1 MLRLKEQKQL
11 RQVSN
16 TMPMNAPLPARLQ
29 PVQRQHIEHIF
40 QLGDGLDKPHLP
52 AKQTI
57 RNSWLRCLNEY
68 QLDPTQP
75 RPARVVPQQ
84 TLIEHR
90 ESVDELLHVARAGV
104 DQLYSQ
110 IATLGYVLL
119 LTDHR
124 GITVEFR
131 GNTDQ
136 DQQLRKAG
144 LYLGADWDERFAGTC
159 AVGTCLHDRQAII
172 CHREEH
178 FDASHIALTCTAAPI
193 TDPQGNVMAVL
204 DISALH
210 SPTQHESQNFSLS
223 LVTLYARMIEDAYF
237 LQRYR
242 DCLMVRLDT
251 SREFVHVNGR
261 GLIAIE
267 ENGQIIAANAVGRG
281 LLANHH
287 QRWPPWSAISTT
299 HLSELFECD
308 IADVL
313 NINSAVDDQLRAF
326 RARADSVIYFIS
338 LLEPR
343 RPRTAER
350 LQAPTNS
357 LPEPL
362 AHLGGDDPAMRKVQ
376 KLAERLRNE
385 ISVNV
390 LISGE
395 TGTGKEIVA
404 RALHN
409 SGHRSEGP
417 FIAVNCAAI
426 PESLIESELFGYEP
440 GAFTGGRV
448 KGMRGLIPQDNGGT
462 LFLDEIGDMPLSL
475 QTRLLR
481 VLSEREVMPLGASTP
496 IHVDMRVITA
506 SHRNIEAL
514 IERGEFRE
522 DLYYRLNG
530 AQLSLPTLRERAD
543 KLYVIRRVFNDLV
556 CARAA
561 NETPRLRADAISAL
575 LAYAWPGNIRQLKNA
590 LAFALAT
597 AENNEITVEDL
608 PEQCLSQ
615 RITRQPIHP
624 AEAKSSEP
632 SQQLVSLLRDHH
644 WNVSAVARI
653 LGISRPTVYRQMQ
666 RQGIVPPNWR
676 T

>member
-1 MLRLKEQKQL
+1 
-11 RQVSN
+11 
-16 TMPMNAPLPARLQ
+16 MPTQSPLPARLQ
-29 PVQRQHIEHIF
+29 SVQRQHIEHIF
-40 QLGDGLDKPHLP
+40 QLGEGLEVPQLP
-52 AKQTI
+52 AQQTI
-57 RNSWLRCLNEY
+57 RRSWLRCLNEY

-84 TLIEHR
+84 ILIEHR

-104 DQLYSQ
+104 DQLYQQ
-110 IATLGYVLL
+110 IAQLGYVLL

-131 GNTDQ
+131 GDPNQ

-172 CHREEH
+172 CHRQEH
-178 FDASHIALTCTAAPI
+178 FDASHISLTCTAAPI
-193 TDPQGNVMAVL
+193 ADPQGNVMAVL
-204 DISALH
+204 DISALQ

-267 ENGQIIAANAVGRG
+267 ENGQVIAANAVGRD
-281 LLANHH
+281 LISEH
-287 QRWPPWSAISTT
+287 QRRWPPWSAHHTPM
-299 HLSELFECD
+299 LGELFECE

-313 NINSAVDDQLRAF
+313 SINSATDDQLRAF
-326 RARADSVIYFIS
+326 RARVDNTIYFIS

-343 RPRTAER
+343 RPRPAQ
-350 LQAPTNS
+350 QAQPLASS

-362 AHLGGDDPAMRKVQ
+362 VRLGADDPAMRKVQ

-385 ISVNV
+385 ASVNV

-395 TGTGKEIVA
+395 TGTGKEVVA
-404 RALHN
+404 RALHD
-409 SGHRSEGP
+409 SGNRSKGP

-426 PESLIESELFGYEP
+426 PEALIESELFGYEP
-440 GAFTGGRV
+440 GAFTGGRA
-448 KGMRGLIPQDNGGT
+448 KGMRGLIPQAHGGT
-462 LFLDEIGDMPLSL
+462 LFLDEIGDMPLAL

-481 VLSEREVMPLGASTP
+481 VLAEREVMPLGANKP
-496 IHVDMRVITA
+496 EKVDIRVITA
-506 SHRNIEAL
+506 THRNIDSM
-514 IERGEFRE
+514 IQQGEFRE

-530 AQLSLPTLRERAD
+530 AQLRLPALRDRAD
-543 KLYVIRRVFNDLV
+543 KLYVIRRVFDDIIQE
-556 CARAA
+556 RASSQS
-561 NETPRLRADAISAL
+561 PRLRADAISAL

-597 AENNEITVEDL
+597 SENEEITVHDL

-615 RITRQPIHP
+615 RITRQATPLP
-624 AEAKSSEP
+624 ADAGSDSDHT
-632 SQQLVSLLRDHH
+632 LLEMLKEQH
-644 WNVSAVARI
+644 WNISAVARA
-653 LGISRPTVYRQMQ
+653 LGVSRPTIYRQMQ
-666 RQGIVPPNWR
+666 RQGIVPPNWQG
-676 T
+676 

>member
-1 MLRLKEQKQL
+1 
-11 RQVSN
+11 
-16 TMPMNAPLPARLQ
+16 MPTQSPLPARLQ
-29 PVQRQHIEHIF
+29 SVQRQHIEHVF
-40 QLGDGLDKPHLP
+40 QLGEGLNVPQLP
-52 AKQTI
+52 AQATI
-57 RNSWLRCLNEY
+57 RRSWLRCLNEY
-68 QLDPTQP
+68 QLDPTRP

-104 DQLYSQ
+104 DQLYQQ
-110 IATLGYVLL
+110 IAQLGYVLL

-131 GNTDQ
+131 GDPNQ
-136 DQQLRKAG
+136 DQQLRRAG

-172 CHREEH
+172 CHRQEH
-178 FDASHIALTCTAAPI
+178 FDASHISLTCTAAPI
-193 TDPQGNVMAVL
+193 ADPQGNVIAVL
-204 DISALH
+204 DISALQ

-267 ENGQIIAANAVGRG
+267 ENGQVIAANAVGRE
-281 LLANHH
+281 LIAEH
-287 QRWPPWSAISTT
+287 QRRWPPWSLDPTPM
-299 HLSELFECD
+299 LGELFECD

-313 NINSAVDDQLRAF
+313 SINSATDDQLRAF
-326 RARADSVIYFIS
+326 RARVDNTIYFIS

-343 RPRTAER
+343 RPRPA
-350 LQAPTNS
+350 QAHPAPS
-357 LPEPL
+357 GLPEPL
-362 AHLGGDDPAMRKVQ
+362 VRLGADDPAMRKVQ
-376 KLAERLRNE
+376 KLAERLCNE
-385 ISVNV
+385 ASVNV

-395 TGTGKEIVA
+395 TGTGKEVVA
-404 RALHN
+404 RALHD
-409 SGHRSEGP
+409 SGQRAKGP

-426 PESLIESELFGYEP
+426 PEALIESELFGYEP
-440 GAFTGGRV
+440 GAFTGGRS
-448 KGMRGLIPQDNGGT
+448 KGMRGLIPQAHGGT

-481 VLSEREVMPLGASTP
+481 VLAEREVMPLGANTP
-496 IHVDMRVITA
+496 VKVDIRVITA
-506 SHRNIEAL
+506 THRNIDAM
-514 IERGEFRE
+514 IEQGEFRE

-530 AQLSLPTLRERAD
+530 AQLRLPALRERAD
-543 KLYVIRRVFNDLV
+543 KLYVIRQVFNDV
-556 CARAA
+556 V
-561 NETPRLRADAISAL
+561 NERGGHLSPRLRADAISAL

-590 LAFALAT
+590 LAFAMAT
-597 AENNEITVEDL
+597 SESDEITVHDL

-615 RITRQPIHP
+615 RITQQSPLNP
-624 AEAKSSEP
+624 ADAHGDTDHT
-632 SQQLVSLLRDHH
+632 LLEMLKAQH
-644 WNVSAVARI
+644 WNISAVART
-653 LGISRPTVYRQMQ
+653 LGVSRPTVYRQMQ
-666 RQGIVPPNWR
+666 RQGIVPPNWQG
-676 T
+676 

>member
-1 MLRLKEQKQL
+1 
-11 RQVSN
+11 
-16 TMPMNAPLPARLQ
+16 MPQLPAQ
-29 PVQRQHIEHIF
+29 
-40 QLGDGLDKPHLP
+40 
-52 AKQTI
+52 QTI
-57 RNSWLRCLNEY
+57 RRSWLRCLNEY

-84 TLIEHR
+84 ILIEHR

-104 DQLYSQ
+104 DQLYQQ
-110 IATLGYVLL
+110 IAQLGYVLL

-131 GNTDQ
+131 GDPNQ

-172 CHREEH
+172 CHRQEH
-178 FDASHIALTCTAAPI
+178 FDASHISLTCTAAPI
-193 TDPQGNVMAVL
+193 ADPQGNVMAVL
-204 DISALH
+204 DISALQ

-267 ENGQIIAANAVGRG
+267 ENGQVIAANAVGRD
-281 LLANHH
+281 LISEH
-287 QRWPPWSAISTT
+287 QRRWPPWSAHHTPM
-299 HLSELFECD
+299 LGELFECE

-313 NINSAVDDQLRAF
+313 SINSATDDQLRAF
-326 RARADSVIYFIS
+326 RARVDNTIYFIS

-343 RPRTAER
+343 RPRLAQ
-350 LQAPTNS
+350 QAQSLPSS
-357 LPEPL
+357 LPEAL
-362 AHLGGDDPAMRKVQ
+362 VRLGADDPAMRKVQ

-385 ISVNV
+385 ASVNV

-395 TGTGKEIVA
+395 TGTGKEVVA
-404 RALHN
+404 RALHD
-409 SGHRSEGP
+409 SGNRSKGP

-426 PESLIESELFGYEP
+426 PEALIESELFGYEP
-440 GAFTGGRV
+440 GAFTGGRA
-448 KGMRGLIPQDNGGT
+448 KGMRGLIPQAHGGT
-462 LFLDEIGDMPLSL
+462 LFLDEIGDMPLAL

-481 VLSEREVMPLGASTP
+481 VLAEREVMPLGANTP
-496 IHVDMRVITA
+496 EKVDIRVITA
-506 SHRNIEAL
+506 THRNIDAM
-514 IERGEFRE
+514 IQQGEFRE

-530 AQLSLPTLRERAD
+530 AQLRLPALRDRAD
-543 KLYVIRRVFNDLV
+543 KLYVIRRVFDNIIQE
-556 CARAA
+556 RAS
-561 NETPRLRADAISAL
+561 NQSPRLRADAISAL

-597 AENNEITVEDL
+597 SESDEITVHDL

-615 RITRQPIHP
+615 RITRLATPLP
-624 AEAKSSEP
+624 ADVGSDSDHT
-632 SQQLVSLLRDHH
+632 LLEMLKEQH
-644 WNVSAVARI
+644 WNISAVARA
-653 LGISRPTVYRQMQ
+653 LGVSRPTVYRQMQ
-666 RQGIVPPNWR
+666 RQGIAPPNWQG
-676 T
+676 

>member
-1 MLRLKEQKQL
+1 
-11 RQVSN
+11 
-16 TMPMNAPLPARLQ
+16 MPTQSPLPARLQ
-29 PVQRQHIEHIF
+29 SVQRQHIEHIF
-40 QLGDGLDKPHLP
+40 QLGEGLEVPQLP
-52 AKQTI
+52 AQPTI
-57 RNSWLRCLNEY
+57 RRSWLRCLNEY

-104 DQLYSQ
+104 DQLYQQ
-110 IATLGYVLL
+110 IAQLGYVLL

-131 GNTDQ
+131 GDPNQ

-172 CHREEH
+172 CHRQEH
-178 FDASHIALTCTAAPI
+178 FDASHISLTCTAAPI
-193 TDPQGNVMAVL
+193 ADPQGNVMAVL
-204 DISALH
+204 DISALQ

-267 ENGQIIAANAVGRG
+267 ENGQVIAANAVGRDLISG
-281 LLANHH
+281 H
-287 QRWPPWSAISTT
+287 QRRWPPWSAHHTPM
-299 HLSELFECD
+299 LGELFECE

-313 NINSAVDDQLRAF
+313 SINSATDDQLRAF
-326 RARADSVIYFIS
+326 RARVDNTIYFIS

-343 RPRTAER
+343 RPRPAK
-350 LQAPTNS
+350 QAQSLPSS

-362 AHLGGDDPAMRKVQ
+362 VRLGADDPAMRKVQ

-385 ISVNV
+385 ASVNV

-395 TGTGKEIVA
+395 TGTGKEVVA
-404 RALHN
+404 RALHD
-409 SGHRSEGP
+409 SGNRSKGP

-426 PESLIESELFGYEP
+426 PEALIESELFGYEP
-440 GAFTGGRV
+440 GAFTGGRA
-448 KGMRGLIPQDNGGT
+448 KGMRGLIPQAHGGT
-462 LFLDEIGDMPLSL
+462 LFLDEIGDMPLAL

-481 VLSEREVMPLGASTP
+481 VLAEREVMPLGANKP
-496 IHVDMRVITA
+496 ERVDIRVITA
-506 SHRNIEAL
+506 THRNIDAM
-514 IERGEFRE
+514 IQQGEFRE

-530 AQLSLPTLRERAD
+530 AQLRLPALRDRAD
-543 KLYVIRRVFNDLV
+543 KLYVIRRVFDDIIQE
-556 CARAA
+556 RASSQS
-561 NETPRLRADAISAL
+561 PRLRADAISAL

-597 AENNEITVEDL
+597 SESDEITVHDL

-615 RITRQPIHP
+615 RITRLATPLP
-624 AEAKSSEP
+624 ADVGSDSDHT
-632 SQQLVSLLRDHH
+632 LLEMLKEQH
-644 WNVSAVARI
+644 WNISAVARA
-653 LGISRPTVYRQMQ
+653 LGVSRPTVYRQMQ
-666 RQGIVPPNWR
+666 RQGIVPPNWQG
-676 T
+676 

>member
-1 MLRLKEQKQL
+1 
-11 RQVSN
+11 
-16 TMPMNAPLPARLQ
+16 MPQLPAQ
-29 PVQRQHIEHIF
+29 P
-40 QLGDGLDKPHLP
+40 
-52 AKQTI
+52 TI
-57 RNSWLRCLNEY
+57 RRSWLRCLNEY

-84 TLIEHR
+84 ILIEHR

-104 DQLYSQ
+104 DQLYQQ
-110 IATLGYVLL
+110 IAQLGYVLL

-131 GNTDQ
+131 GDSNQ

-144 LYLGADWDERFAGTC
+144 LYLGADWDERFTGTC

-172 CHREEH
+172 CHRQEH
-178 FDASHIALTCTAAPI
+178 FDASHISLTCTAAPI
-193 TDPQGNVMAVL
+193 ADPQGNVMAVL
-204 DISALH
+204 DISALQ

-261 GLIAIE
+261 GLIAME
-267 ENGQIIAANAVGRG
+267 ENGQVIAANAVGRD
-281 LLANHH
+281 LISEH
-287 QRWPPWSAISTT
+287 QRRWPPWSAHHTPM
-299 HLSELFECD
+299 LGELFECE

-313 NINSAVDDQLRAF
+313 SINSATDDQLRAF
-326 RARADSVIYFIS
+326 RARVDNTIYFIS

-343 RPRTAER
+343 RPRPAQ
-350 LQAPTNS
+350 QAQPLASS

-362 AHLGGDDPAMRKVQ
+362 VRLGADDPAMRKVQ

-385 ISVNV
+385 ASVNV

-395 TGTGKEIVA
+395 TGTGKEVVA
-404 RALHN
+404 RALHD
-409 SGHRSEGP
+409 SGNRSKGP

-426 PESLIESELFGYEP
+426 PEALIESELFGYEP
-440 GAFTGGRV
+440 GAFTGGRA
-448 KGMRGLIPQDNGGT
+448 KGMRGLIPQAHGGT
-462 LFLDEIGDMPLSL
+462 LFLDEIGDMPLAL

-481 VLSEREVMPLGASTP
+481 VLAEREVMPLGANKP
-496 IHVDMRVITA
+496 EKVDIRVITA
-506 SHRNIEAL
+506 THRNIDAM
-514 IERGEFRE
+514 IQQGEFRE

-530 AQLSLPTLRERAD
+530 AQLRLPALRDRAD
-543 KLYVIRRVFNDLV
+543 KLYVIRRVFDDIIHE
-556 CARAA
+556 RA
-561 NETPRLRADAISAL
+561 TRQSPRLRADAISAL

-597 AENNEITVEDL
+597 SESEEITVHDL

-615 RITRQPIHP
+615 RITRP
-624 AEAKSSEP
+624 AP
-632 SQQLVSLLRDHH
+632 SLTANAGSNSDHTLLEMLKEHH
-644 WNVSAVARI
+644 WNISAVARA
-653 LGISRPTVYRQMQ
+653 LGVSRPTVYRQMQ
-666 RQGIVPPNWR
+666 RQGIVPPNWQE
-676 T
+676 

>member
-1 MLRLKEQKQL
+1 
-11 RQVSN
+11 
-16 TMPMNAPLPARLQ
+16 MPQLPAQ
-29 PVQRQHIEHIF
+29 P
-40 QLGDGLDKPHLP
+40 
-52 AKQTI
+52 TI
-57 RNSWLRCLNEY
+57 RRSWLRCLNEY

-84 TLIEHR
+84 ILIEHR

-104 DQLYSQ
+104 DQLYQQ
-110 IATLGYVLL
+110 IAQLGYVLL

-131 GNTDQ
+131 GDPNQ

-172 CHREEH
+172 CHRQEH
-178 FDASHIALTCTAAPI
+178 FDASHISLTCTAAPI
-193 TDPQGNVMAVL
+193 ADPQGNVMAVL
-204 DISALH
+204 DISALQ

-267 ENGQIIAANAVGRG
+267 ENGQVIAANAVGRD
-281 LLANHH
+281 LISEH
-287 QRWPPWSAISTT
+287 QRRWPPWSAHHTPM
-299 HLSELFECD
+299 LGELFECE

-313 NINSAVDDQLRAF
+313 SINSATDDQLRAF
-326 RARADSVIYFIS
+326 RARVDNTIYFIS

-343 RPRTAER
+343 RPRPAQ
-350 LQAPTNS
+350 QAQPLASS

-362 AHLGGDDPAMRKVQ
+362 VRLGADDPAMRKVQ

-385 ISVNV
+385 ASVNV

-404 RALHN
+404 RALHD
-409 SGHRSEGP
+409 SGNRSKGP

-426 PESLIESELFGYEP
+426 PEALIESELFGYEP
-440 GAFTGGRV
+440 GAFTGGRA
-448 KGMRGLIPQDNGGT
+448 KGMRGLIPQAHGGT
-462 LFLDEIGDMPLSL
+462 LFLDEIGDMPLAL

-481 VLSEREVMPLGASTP
+481 VLAEREVMPLGANKP
-496 IHVDMRVITA
+496 EKVDIRVITA
-506 SHRNIEAL
+506 THRNIDAM
-514 IERGEFRE
+514 IQQGEFRE

-530 AQLSLPTLRERAD
+530 AQLRLPALRDRAD
-543 KLYVIRRVFNDLV
+543 KLYVIRRVFDDIIQE
-556 CARAA
+556 RASSQS
-561 NETPRLRADAISAL
+561 PRLRADAISAL

-597 AENNEITVEDL
+597 SENEEITVHDL

-615 RITRQPIHP
+615 RITRLATPLP
-624 AEAKSSEP
+624 ADAGSDSDHT
-632 SQQLVSLLRDHH
+632 LLDMLKEQH
-644 WNVSAVARI
+644 WNISAVARA
-653 LGISRPTVYRQMQ
+653 LGVSRPTVYRQMQ
-666 RQGIVPPNWR
+666 RQGIAPPNWQG
-676 T
+676 

>member
-1 MLRLKEQKQL
+1 
-11 RQVSN
+11 
-16 TMPMNAPLPARLQ
+16 MPTQSSLPARLQ
-29 PVQRQHIEHIF
+29 SVQRQHIEHIF
-40 QLGDGLDKPHLP
+40 QLGEGLEVPQLP
-52 AKQTI
+52 AQQTI
-57 RNSWLRCLNEY
+57 RRSWLRCLNEY

-84 TLIEHR
+84 ILIEHR

-104 DQLYSQ
+104 DQLYQQ
-110 IATLGYVLL
+110 IAQLGYVLL

-131 GNTDQ
+131 GDPNQ

-172 CHREEH
+172 CHRQEH
-178 FDASHIALTCTAAPI
+178 FDASHISLTCTAAPI
-193 TDPQGNVMAVL
+193 ADPQGNVMAVL
-204 DISALH
+204 DISALQ

-267 ENGQIIAANAVGRG
+267 ENGQVIAANAVGRD
-281 LLANHH
+281 LISEH
-287 QRWPPWSAISTT
+287 QRRWPPWSAHHTPM
-299 HLSELFECD
+299 LGELFECE

-313 NINSAVDDQLRAF
+313 SINSATDDQLRAF
-326 RARADSVIYFIS
+326 RARVDNTIYFIS

-343 RPRTAER
+343 RPRPAQ
-350 LQAPTNS
+350 QAQPLASS

-362 AHLGGDDPAMRKVQ
+362 VRLGADDPAMRKVQ

-385 ISVNV
+385 ASVNV

-404 RALHN
+404 RALHD
-409 SGHRSEGP
+409 SGNRSKGP

-426 PESLIESELFGYEP
+426 PEALIESELFGYEP
-440 GAFTGGRV
+440 GAFTGGRA
-448 KGMRGLIPQDNGGT
+448 KGMRGLIPQAHGGT
-462 LFLDEIGDMPLSL
+462 LFLDEIGDMPLAL

-481 VLSEREVMPLGASTP
+481 VLAEREVMPLGANTP
-496 IHVDMRVITA
+496 EKVDIRVITA
-506 SHRNIEAL
+506 THRNIDAM
-514 IERGEFRE
+514 IQQGEFRE

-530 AQLSLPTLRERAD
+530 AQLRLPALRDRAD
-543 KLYVIRRVFNDLV
+543 KLYVIRRVFDDIIQE
-556 CARAA
+556 RASSQS
-561 NETPRLRADAISAL
+561 PRLRADAISAL

-597 AENNEITVEDL
+597 SENEEITVHDL

-615 RITRQPIHP
+615 RITRLATPLP
-624 AEAKSSEP
+624 ADAGSDSDHT
-632 SQQLVSLLRDHH
+632 LLDMLKEQH
-644 WNVSAVARI
+644 WNISAVARA
-653 LGISRPTVYRQMQ
+653 LGVSRPTVYRQMQ
-666 RQGIVPPNWR
+666 RQGIAPPNWQG
-676 T
+676 

>member
-1 MLRLKEQKQL
+1 MLHHTHATKQFQATTQLQSEQ
-11 RQVSN
+11 R
-16 TMPMNAPLPARLQ
+16 R
-29 PVQRQHIEHIF
+29 HIEHIF
-40 QLGDGLDKPHLP
+40 QLGEGLDAPCLP
-52 AKQTI
+52 AQATI
-57 RNSWLRCLNEY
+57 RRSWLRCLNDY
-68 QLDPTQP
+68 QLDPTHP

-104 DQLYSQ
+104 DQLYGQ
-110 IATLGYVLL
+110 IAQLGYVLL
-119 LTDHR
+119 VTDHR

-131 GNTDQ
+131 GDPNQ

-172 CHREEH
+172 CHRQEH
-178 FDASHIALTCTAAPI
+178 FDASHISLTCTAAPI
-193 TDPQGNVMAVL
+193 ADPQGNVMAVL
-204 DISALH
+204 DISALQ

-267 ENGQIIAANAVGRG
+267 ENGQVIAANAVGRE
-281 LLANHH
+281 LIAEH
-287 QRWPPWSAISTT
+287 QHRWPPWSANHTPM
-299 HLSELFECD
+299 LGELFECE
-308 IADVL
+308 IADIL
-313 NINSAVDDQLRAF
+313 SINSGTDDQLRAF
-326 RARADSVIYFIS
+326 RARASNTIHFIS

-343 RPRTAER
+343 RPRMAQRTTPPASE
-350 LQAPTNS
+350 

-362 AHLGGDDPAMRKVQ
+362 ARLGADDPAMRKVQ

-385 ISVNV
+385 TNVNV

-395 TGTGKEIVA
+395 TGTGKEVVA
-404 RALHN
+404 RALHE
-409 SGHRSEGP
+409 SGNRAKQP

-440 GAFTGGRV
+440 GAFTGGRS
-448 KGMRGLIPQDNGGT
+448 KGMRGLIPQAHGGT
-462 LFLDEIGDMPLSL
+462 LFLDEIGDMPLAL

-481 VLSEREVMPLGASTP
+481 VLAEREVMPLGANTP
-496 IHVDMRVITA
+496 VKIDIRVITA
-506 SHRNIEAL
+506 THRHIEEM
-514 IERGEFRE
+514 IQQGEFRE

-530 AQLSLPTLRERAD
+530 AQLRLPALRERAD
-543 KLYVIRRVFNDLV
+543 KLYVIRRVFEDI
-556 CARAA
+556 ATERA
-561 NETPRLRADAISAL
+561 THVSPRLRADAISAL
-575 LAYAWPGNIRQLKNA
+575 LAYSWPGNIRQLKNA

-597 AENNEITVEDL
+597 SESDEITVHDL

-615 RITRQPIHP
+615 RITRH
-624 AEAKSSEP
+624 EAT
-632 SQQLVSLLRDHH
+632 QLVADASESQPGSLTHLLKQHH
-644 WNVSAVARI
+644 WNISAVARA
-653 LGISRPTVYRQMQ
+653 LGVSRPTVYRQMQ
-666 RQGIVPPNWR
+666 RQGIVPPNWQG
-676 T
+676 

>member
-1 MLRLKEQKQL
+1 
-11 RQVSN
+11 
-16 TMPMNAPLPARLQ
+16 MPTQSSLPARLQ
-29 PVQRQHIEHIF
+29 SVQRQHIEHIF
-40 QLGDGLDKPHLP
+40 QLGEGLEVPQLP
-52 AKQTI
+52 AQQTI
-57 RNSWLRCLNEY
+57 RRSWLRCLNEY

-84 TLIEHR
+84 ILIEHR

-104 DQLYSQ
+104 DQLYQQ
-110 IATLGYVLL
+110 IAQLGYVLL

-131 GNTDQ
+131 GDPNQ

-172 CHREEH
+172 CHRQEH
-178 FDASHIALTCTAAPI
+178 FDASHISLTCTAAPI
-193 TDPQGNVMAVL
+193 ADPQGNVMAVL
-204 DISALH
+204 DISALQ

-267 ENGQIIAANAVGRG
+267 ENGQVIAANAVGRD
-281 LLANHH
+281 LISEH
-287 QRWPPWSAISTT
+287 QRRWPPWSAHHTPM
-299 HLSELFECD
+299 LGELFECE

-313 NINSAVDDQLRAF
+313 SINSATDDQLRAF
-326 RARADSVIYFIS
+326 RARVDNTIYFIS

-343 RPRTAER
+343 RPRPAQ
-350 LQAPTNS
+350 QAQPLASS

-362 AHLGGDDPAMRKVQ
+362 VRLGADDPAMRKVQ

-385 ISVNV
+385 ASVNV

-395 TGTGKEIVA
+395 TGTGKEVVA
-404 RALHN
+404 RALHD
-409 SGHRSEGP
+409 SGNRSKGP

-426 PESLIESELFGYEP
+426 PEALIESELFGYEP
-440 GAFTGGRV
+440 GAFTGGRA
-448 KGMRGLIPQDNGGT
+448 KGMRGLIPQAHGGT
-462 LFLDEIGDMPLSL
+462 LFLDEIGDMPLAL

-481 VLSEREVMPLGASTP
+481 VLAEREVMPLGANKP
-496 IHVDMRVITA
+496 EKVDIRVITA
-506 SHRNIEAL
+506 THRNIDAM
-514 IERGEFRE
+514 IQQGEFRE

-530 AQLSLPTLRERAD
+530 AQLRLPALRDRAD
-543 KLYVIRRVFNDLV
+543 KLYVIRRVFDDIIQE
-556 CARAA
+556 RASSQS
-561 NETPRLRADAISAL
+561 PRLRADAISAL

-597 AENNEITVEDL
+597 SENEEITVHDL

-615 RITRQPIHP
+615 RITRLATPLP
-624 AEAKSSEP
+624 ADAGSDSDHT
-632 SQQLVSLLRDHH
+632 LLEMLKEQH
-644 WNVSAVARI
+644 WNISAVARA
-653 LGISRPTVYRQMQ
+653 LGVSRPTIYRQMQ
-666 RQGIVPPNWR
+666 RQGIVPPNWQG
-676 T
+676 

>member
-1 MLRLKEQKQL
+1 MLHH
-11 RQVSN
+11 
-16 TMPMNAPLPARLQ
+16 TPLPTRLQ
-29 PVQRQHIEHIF
+29 SEQRRHIEHIF
-40 QLGDGLDKPHLP
+40 QLGEGLEAPCLP
-52 AKQTI
+52 EQATI
-57 RNSWLRCLNEY
+57 RRSWLRCLNEY
-68 QLDPTQP
+68 QLDPTHP

-104 DQLYSQ
+104 DQLYGQ
-110 IATLGYVLL
+110 IAQLGYVLL
-119 LTDHR
+119 VTDHR

-131 GNTDQ
+131 GDPNQ

-172 CHREEH
+172 CHRQEH
-178 FDASHIALTCTAAPI
+178 FDASHISLTCTAAPI
-193 TDPQGNVMAVL
+193 ADPQGNVMAVL
-204 DISALH
+204 DISALQ

-267 ENGQIIAANAVGRG
+267 ENGQVIAANAVGRE
-281 LLANHH
+281 LIAEH
-287 QRWPPWSAISTT
+287 QHRWPPWSANHTPM
-299 HLSELFECD
+299 LGELFECE
-308 IADVL
+308 IADIL
-313 NINSAVDDQLRAF
+313 SINSGTDDQLRAF
-326 RARADSVIYFIS
+326 RARASNTIHFIS

-343 RPRTAER
+343 RPRMAQRATPSASE
-350 LQAPTNS
+350 

-362 AHLGGDDPAMRKVQ
+362 ARLGADDPGMRKVQ

-385 ISVNV
+385 ANVNV

-395 TGTGKEIVA
+395 TGTGKEVVA
-404 RALHN
+404 RALHE
-409 SGHRSEGP
+409 SGNRATQP

-440 GAFTGGRV
+440 GAFTGGRS
-448 KGMRGLIPQDNGGT
+448 KGMRGLIPQAHGGT
-462 LFLDEIGDMPLSL
+462 LFLDEIGDMPLAL

-481 VLSEREVMPLGASTP
+481 VLSEREVMPLGANTP
-496 IHVDMRVITA
+496 VKIDIRVITA
-506 SHRNIEAL
+506 THRHIEEM
-514 IERGEFRE
+514 IQQGEFRE

-530 AQLSLPTLRERAD
+530 AQLRLPALRERAD
-543 KLYVIRRVFNDLV
+543 KLFVIRRVFEDV
-556 CARAA
+556 AAERATRA
-561 NETPRLRADAISAL
+561 SPRLRADAISAL
-575 LAYAWPGNIRQLKNA
+575 LAYSWPGNIRQLKNA

-597 AENNEITVEDL
+597 SESDEITVHDL

-615 RITRQPIHP
+615 RITRR
-624 AEAKSSEP
+624 AAAKLEANTSEAL
-632 SQQLVSLLRDHH
+632 SGSLTHLLKQHH
-644 WNVSAVARI
+644 WNISAVARE
-653 LGISRPTVYRQMQ
+653 LGVSRPTVYRQMQ
-666 RQGIVPPNWR
+666 RQGIMPPNWQG
-676 T
+676 

>member
-1 MLRLKEQKQL
+1 
-11 RQVSN
+11 
-16 TMPMNAPLPARLQ
+16 MPTPSPRPARL
-29 PVQRQHIEHIF
+29 PSVQRQHIEHIF
-40 QLGDGLDKPHLP
+40 QLGEGLDVPQLP
-52 AKQTI
+52 AQQTI
-57 RNSWLRCLNEY
+57 RRSWLRCLNEY

-84 TLIEHR
+84 ILIEHR

-104 DQLYSQ
+104 DQLYQQ
-110 IATLGYVLL
+110 IAQLGYVLL

-131 GNTDQ
+131 GDPNQ

-172 CHREEH
+172 CHRQEH
-178 FDASHIALTCTAAPI
+178 FDASHISLTCTAAPI
-193 TDPQGNVMAVL
+193 ADPQGNVMAVL
-204 DISALH
+204 DISALQ
-210 SPTQHESQNFSLS
+210 SPTQNESQNFSLS

-267 ENGQIIAANAVGRG
+267 ENGQVIAANAVGRD
-281 LLANHH
+281 LINEH
-287 QRWPPWSAISTT
+287 QRRWPPWSAHHTPI
-299 HLSELFECD
+299 LGELFECE

-313 NINSAVDDQLRAF
+313 SINSATDDQLRAF
-326 RARADSVIYFIS
+326 RARVDNTIHFIS

-343 RPRTAER
+343 RPRPAQ
-350 LQAPTNS
+350 QAQPLAST

-362 AHLGGDDPAMRKVQ
+362 VRLGADDPAMRKVQ

-385 ISVNV
+385 ASVNV

-395 TGTGKEIVA
+395 TGTGKEVVA
-404 RALHN
+404 RALHD
-409 SGHRSEGP
+409 SGNRSKGP

-426 PESLIESELFGYEP
+426 PEALIESELFGYEP
-440 GAFTGGRV
+440 GAFTGGRA
-448 KGMRGLIPQDNGGT
+448 KGMRGLIPQAHGGT
-462 LFLDEIGDMPLSL
+462 LFLDEIGDMPLAL

-481 VLSEREVMPLGASTP
+481 VLAEREVMPLGANKP
-496 IHVDMRVITA
+496 EKVDIRVITA
-506 SHRNIEAL
+506 THRNIDAM
-514 IERGEFRE
+514 IQQGEFRE

-530 AQLSLPTLRERAD
+530 AQMRLPALRDRAD
-543 KLYVIRRVFNDLV
+543 KLYVIRRVFDDIIQE
-556 CARAA
+556 RASSQ
-561 NETPRLRADAISAL
+561 TPRLRADAISAL

-597 AENNEITVEDL
+597 SESEEITVHDL

-615 RITRQPIHP
+615 RITRQSTPLP
-624 AEAKSSEP
+624 ADAGSDSDHT
-632 SQQLVSLLRDHH
+632 LLEMLKEQH
-644 WNVSAVARI
+644 WNISAVARA
-653 LGISRPTVYRQMQ
+653 LGVSRPTVYRQMQ
-666 RQGIVPPNWR
+666 RQGIVPPNWQG
-676 T
+676 

>member
-1 MLRLKEQKQL
+1 
-11 RQVSN
+11 
-16 TMPMNAPLPARLQ
+16 MPTPSPRPARL
-29 PVQRQHIEHIF
+29 PSVQRQHIEHIF
-40 QLGDGLDKPHLP
+40 QLGEGLEVPQLP
-52 AKQTI
+52 AQQTI
-57 RNSWLRCLNEY
+57 RRSWLRCLNEY

-84 TLIEHR
+84 ILIEHR

-104 DQLYSQ
+104 DQLYQQ
-110 IATLGYVLL
+110 IAQLGYVLL

-131 GNTDQ
+131 GDPNQ

-172 CHREEH
+172 CHRQEH
-178 FDASHIALTCTAAPI
+178 FDASHISLTCTAAPI
-193 TDPQGNVMAVL
+193 ADPQGNVMAVL
-204 DISALH
+204 DISALQ

-267 ENGQIIAANAVGRG
+267 ENGQVIAANAVGRD
-281 LLANHH
+281 LISEH
-287 QRWPPWSAISTT
+287 QRRWPPWSAHHTPM
-299 HLSELFECD
+299 LGELFECE

-313 NINSAVDDQLRAF
+313 SINSATDDQLRAF
-326 RARADSVIYFIS
+326 RARVDNTIYFIS

-343 RPRTAER
+343 RPRLAQ
-350 LQAPTNS
+350 QAQSLPSS
-357 LPEPL
+357 LPEAL
-362 AHLGGDDPAMRKVQ
+362 VRLGADDPAMRKVQ

-385 ISVNV
+385 ASVNV

-395 TGTGKEIVA
+395 TGTGKEVVA
-404 RALHN
+404 RALHD
-409 SGHRSEGP
+409 SGNRSKGP

-426 PESLIESELFGYEP
+426 PEALIESELFGYEP
-440 GAFTGGRV
+440 GAFTGGRA
-448 KGMRGLIPQDNGGT
+448 KGMRGLIPQAHGGT
-462 LFLDEIGDMPLSL
+462 LFLDEIGDMPLAL

-481 VLSEREVMPLGASTP
+481 VLAEREVMPLGANTP
-496 IHVDMRVITA
+496 EKVDIRVITA
-506 SHRNIEAL
+506 THRNIDAM
-514 IERGEFRE
+514 IQQGEFRE

-530 AQLSLPTLRERAD
+530 AQLRLPALRDRAD
-543 KLYVIRRVFNDLV
+543 KLYVIRRVFDDIIQE
-556 CARAA
+556 RAS
-561 NETPRLRADAISAL
+561 NQSPRLRADAISAL

-597 AENNEITVEDL
+597 SESDEITVHDL

-615 RITRQPIHP
+615 RITQQATFQPADAGRDTDHT
-624 AEAKSSEP
+624 
-632 SQQLVSLLRDHH
+632 LLEMLKEQH
-644 WNVSAVARI
+644 WNISAVARA
-653 LGISRPTVYRQMQ
+653 LGVSRPTVYRQMQ
-666 RQGIVPPNWR
+666 RQGIVPPNWQG
-676 T
+676 

>member
-1 MLRLKEQKQL
+1 
-11 RQVSN
+11 
-16 TMPMNAPLPARLQ
+16 MPTQSPLTARLQ
-29 PVQRQHIEHIF
+29 SVQRQHIEHIF
-40 QLGDGLDKPHLP
+40 QLGEGLEVPQLP
-52 AKQTI
+52 AQQTI
-57 RNSWLRCLNEY
+57 RRSWLRCLNEY

-104 DQLYSQ
+104 DQLYQQ
-110 IATLGYVLL
+110 IAQLGYVLL

-131 GNTDQ
+131 GDPNQ

-172 CHREEH
+172 CHRQEH
-178 FDASHIALTCTAAPI
+178 FDASHISLTCTAAPI
-193 TDPQGNVMAVL
+193 ADPQGNVMAVL
-204 DISALH
+204 DISALQ

-267 ENGQIIAANAVGRG
+267 ENGQVIAANAVGRD
-281 LLANHH
+281 LISEHLR
-287 QRWPPWSAISTT
+287 RWPPWSAHHTPM
-299 HLSELFECD
+299 LGELFECE
-308 IADVL
+308 IGDVL
-313 NINSAVDDQLRAF
+313 SINSATDDQLRAF
-326 RARADSVIYFIS
+326 RARVDNTIYFIS

-343 RPRTAER
+343 RPRPAQ
-350 LQAPTNS
+350 QAQSLPSS

-362 AHLGGDDPAMRKVQ
+362 VRLGADDPAMRKVQ

-385 ISVNV
+385 ASVNV

-395 TGTGKEIVA
+395 TGTGKEVVA
-404 RALHN
+404 RALHD
-409 SGHRSEGP
+409 SGNRARGP

-426 PESLIESELFGYEP
+426 PEALIESELFGYEP
-440 GAFTGGRV
+440 GAFTGGRA
-448 KGMRGLIPQDNGGT
+448 KGMRGLIPQAHGGT
-462 LFLDEIGDMPLSL
+462 LFLDEIGDMPLAL

-481 VLSEREVMPLGASTP
+481 VLAEREVMPLGANKP
-496 IHVDMRVITA
+496 EKVDIRVITA
-506 SHRNIEAL
+506 THRNIDAM
-514 IERGEFRE
+514 IQQGEFRE

-530 AQLSLPTLRERAD
+530 AQLRLPALRDRAD
-543 KLYVIRRVFNDLV
+543 KLYVIRRVFDDIIQE
-556 CARAA
+556 RASSQS
-561 NETPRLRADAISAL
+561 PRLRADAISAL

-597 AENNEITVEDL
+597 SENEEITVHDL

-615 RITRQPIHP
+615 RITRQATPLP
-624 AEAKSSEP
+624 ADAGSDSDHT
-632 SQQLVSLLRDHH
+632 LLEMLKEQH
-644 WNVSAVARI
+644 WNISAVARA
-653 LGISRPTVYRQMQ
+653 LGVSRPTVYRQMQ
-666 RQGIVPPNWR
+666 RQGIVPPNWQG
-676 T
+676 

>member
-1 MLRLKEQKQL
+1 
-11 RQVSN
+11 
-16 TMPMNAPLPARLQ
+16 MPTQSPLPARLQ
-29 PVQRQHIEHIF
+29 SVQRQHIEHVF
-40 QLGDGLDKPHLP
+40 QLGEGLDVPQLP
-52 AKQTI
+52 AQATI
-57 RNSWLRCLNEY
+57 RRSWLRCLNEY
-68 QLDPTQP
+68 QLDPTRP

-104 DQLYSQ
+104 DQLYQQ
-110 IATLGYVLL
+110 IAQLGYVLL

-131 GNTDQ
+131 GDPNQ
-136 DQQLRKAG
+136 DQQLRRAG

-172 CHREEH
+172 CHRQEH
-178 FDASHIALTCTAAPI
+178 FDASHISLTCTAAPI
-193 TDPQGNVMAVL
+193 ADPQGNVIAVL
-204 DISALH
+204 DISALQ

-267 ENGQIIAANAVGRG
+267 ENGQVIAANAVGRE
-281 LLANHH
+281 LIAEH
-287 QRWPPWSAISTT
+287 QRRWPPWSLDPTPM
-299 HLSELFECD
+299 LGELFECD

-313 NINSAVDDQLRAF
+313 SINSATDDQLRAF
-326 RARADSVIYFIS
+326 RARVDNTIYFIS

-343 RPRTAER
+343 RPRPA
-350 LQAPTNS
+350 QAHPAPS
-357 LPEPL
+357 GLPEPL
-362 AHLGGDDPAMRKVQ
+362 VRLGADDPAMRKVQ
-376 KLAERLRNE
+376 KLAERLCNE
-385 ISVNV
+385 ASVNV

-395 TGTGKEIVA
+395 TGTGKEVVA
-404 RALHN
+404 RALHD
-409 SGHRSEGP
+409 SGQRAKGP

-426 PESLIESELFGYEP
+426 PEALIESELFGYEP
-440 GAFTGGRV
+440 GAFTGGRS
-448 KGMRGLIPQDNGGT
+448 KGMRGLIPQAHGGT

-481 VLSEREVMPLGASTP
+481 VLAEREVMPLGANTP
-496 IHVDMRVITA
+496 VKVDIRVITA
-506 SHRNIEAL
+506 THRNIDAM
-514 IERGEFRE
+514 IEQGEFRE

-530 AQLSLPTLRERAD
+530 AQLRLPALRERAD
-543 KLYVIRRVFNDLV
+543 KLYVIRQVFNDV
-556 CARAA
+556 V
-561 NETPRLRADAISAL
+561 NERGGHLSPRLRADAISAL

-590 LAFALAT
+590 LAFAMAT
-597 AENNEITVEDL
+597 SESDEITVHDL

-615 RITRQPIHP
+615 RITQQSPLNP
-624 AEAKSSEP
+624 ADAHGDTDHT
-632 SQQLVSLLRDHH
+632 LLEMLKAQH
-644 WNVSAVARI
+644 WNISAVART
-653 LGISRPTVYRQMQ
+653 LGVSRPTVYRQMQ
-666 RQGIVPPNWR
+666 RQGIVPPNWQG
-676 T
+676 

>member
-1 MLRLKEQKQL
+1 
-11 RQVSN
+11 
-16 TMPMNAPLPARLQ
+16 MPTPSPLPSRLQ
-29 PVQRQHIEHIF
+29 SVQRQHIEHIF
-40 QLGDGLDKPHLP
+40 QLGEGLDVPQLP
-52 AKQTI
+52 AQATI
-57 RNSWLRCLNEY
+57 RRSWLRCLNEY

-104 DQLYSQ
+104 DQLYQQ
-110 IATLGYVLL
+110 IAQLGYVLL

-131 GNTDQ
+131 GNPNQ
-136 DQQLRKAG
+136 DQQLRRAG

-172 CHREEH
+172 CHRQEH
-178 FDASHIALTCTAAPI
+178 FDASHISLTCTAAPI
-193 TDPQGNVMAVL
+193 ADPQGNVMAVL
-204 DISALH
+204 DISALQ

-267 ENGQIIAANAVGRG
+267 ENGQVIAANAVGRD
-281 LLANHH
+281 LIAEH
-287 QRWPPWSAISTT
+287 QRRWPPWAPHHTPM
-299 HLSELFECD
+299 LGELFECD

-313 NINSAVDDQLRAF
+313 SINSATDDQLRAF
-326 RARADSVIYFIS
+326 RARVDSTIYFIS

-343 RPRTAER
+343 RTQPAQPSQP
-350 LQAPTNS
+350 LSSS

-362 AHLGGDDPAMRKVQ
+362 ARLGADDPAMRKVQ

-385 ISVNV
+385 ASVNV

-395 TGTGKEIVA
+395 TGTGKEVVA
-404 RALHN
+404 RALHD
-409 SGHRSEGP
+409 SGHRAQAP

-426 PESLIESELFGYEP
+426 PEALIESELFGYEP
-440 GAFTGGRV
+440 GAFTGGRS
-448 KGMRGLIPQDNGGT
+448 KGMRGLIPQAHGGT

-481 VLSEREVMPLGASTP
+481 VLAEREVMPLGANRP
-496 IHVDMRVITA
+496 VKVDIRVITA
-506 SHRNIEAL
+506 THRDVEEMIEQGA
-514 IERGEFRE
+514 FRE

-530 AQLSLPTLRERAD
+530 AQLRLPALRERAD
-543 KLYVIRRVFNDLV
+543 KLYVIRQVFNDV
-556 CARAA
+556 VR
-561 NETPRLRADAISAL
+561 ERGGQHSPRLRADAISAL

-597 AENNEITVEDL
+597 SESDEVTVHDL

-615 RITRQPIHP
+615 RITRQATPLAADAGSGPDHT
-624 AEAKSSEP
+624 
-632 SQQLVSLLRDHH
+632 LLEILKEQH
-644 WNVSAVARI
+644 WNISAVART
-653 LGISRPTVYRQMQ
+653 LGVSRPTVYRQMQ
-666 RQGIVPPNWR
+666 RQGIVPPNWQGG
-676 T
+676 

>member
-1 MLRLKEQKQL
+1 
-11 RQVSN
+11 
-16 TMPMNAPLPARLQ
+16 MPTQSPLPARLQ
-29 PVQRQHIEHIF
+29 SVQRQHIEHIF
-40 QLGDGLDKPHLP
+40 QLGEGLEVPQLP
-52 AKQTI
+52 AQQTI
-57 RNSWLRCLNEY
+57 RRSWLRCLNEY

-84 TLIEHR
+84 ILIEHR

-104 DQLYSQ
+104 DQLYQQ
-110 IATLGYVLL
+110 IAQLGYVLL

-131 GNTDQ
+131 GDPNQ

-172 CHREEH
+172 CHRQEH
-178 FDASHIALTCTAAPI
+178 FDASHISLTCTAAPI
-193 TDPQGNVMAVL
+193 ADPQGNVMAVL
-204 DISALH
+204 DISALQ

-267 ENGQIIAANAVGRG
+267 ENGQVIAANAVGRD
-281 LLANHH
+281 LISEH
-287 QRWPPWSAISTT
+287 QRRWPPWSAHHTPM
-299 HLSELFECD
+299 LGELFECE

-313 NINSAVDDQLRAF
+313 SINSATDDQLRAF
-326 RARADSVIYFIS
+326 RARVDNTIYFIS

-343 RPRTAER
+343 RPRPAQ
-350 LQAPTNS
+350 QAQPLASS

-362 AHLGGDDPAMRKVQ
+362 VRLGADDPAMRKVQ

-385 ISVNV
+385 ASVNV

-395 TGTGKEIVA
+395 TGTGKEVVA
-404 RALHN
+404 RALHD
-409 SGHRSEGP
+409 SGNRSKGP

-426 PESLIESELFGYEP
+426 PEALIESELFGYEP
-440 GAFTGGRV
+440 GAFTGGRA
-448 KGMRGLIPQDNGGT
+448 KGMRGLIPQAHGGT
-462 LFLDEIGDMPLSL
+462 LFLDEIGDMPLAL

-481 VLSEREVMPLGASTP
+481 VLAEREVMPLGANKP
-496 IHVDMRVITA
+496 EKVDIRVITA
-506 SHRNIEAL
+506 THRNIDSM
-514 IERGEFRE
+514 IQQGEFRE

-530 AQLSLPTLRERAD
+530 AQLRLPALRDRAD
-543 KLYVIRRVFNDLV
+543 KLYVIRRVFDDIIQE
-556 CARAA
+556 RASSQS
-561 NETPRLRADAISAL
+561 PRLRADAISAL

-597 AENNEITVEDL
+597 SENEEITVHDL

-615 RITRQPIHP
+615 RITRQATPLP
-624 AEAKSSEP
+624 ADAGSDSDHT
-632 SQQLVSLLRDHH
+632 LLEMLKEQH
-644 WNVSAVARI
+644 WNISAVARA
-653 LGISRPTVYRQMQ
+653 LGVSRPTIYRQMQ
-666 RQGIVPPNWR
+666 RQDIVPPNWQG
-676 T
+676 

>member
-1 MLRLKEQKQL
+1 
-11 RQVSN
+11 
-16 TMPMNAPLPARLQ
+16 MPTQSPLPARLQ
-29 PVQRQHIEHIF
+29 SVQRQHIEHVF
-40 QLGDGLDKPHLP
+40 QLGEGLDVPQLP
-52 AKQTI
+52 AKATI
-57 RNSWLRCLNEY
+57 RRSWLRCLNEY

-104 DQLYSQ
+104 DQLYQQ
-110 IATLGYVLL
+110 IAQLGYVLL

-131 GNTDQ
+131 GDPNQ

-172 CHREEH
+172 CHRQEH
-178 FDASHIALTCTAAPI
+178 FDASHISLTCTAAPI
-193 TDPQGNVMAVL
+193 ADPQGNVMAVL
-204 DISALH
+204 DISALQ

-267 ENGQIIAANAVGRG
+267 ENGQVIAANAVGRD
-281 LLANHH
+281 LIAEH
-287 QRWPPWSAISTT
+287 QRRWPPWSAHHTPI
-299 HLSELFECD
+299 LGELFECE

-313 NINSAVDDQLRAF
+313 SINSATDDQLRAF
-326 RARADSVIYFIS
+326 RARVDNTIYFIS

-343 RPRTAER
+343 RPRPAQ
-350 LQAPTNS
+350 QAQPLATS

-362 AHLGGDDPAMRKVQ
+362 VRLGADDPAMRKVQ

-385 ISVNV
+385 ASVNV

-395 TGTGKEIVA
+395 TGTGKEVVA
-404 RALHN
+404 RALHD
-409 SGHRSEGP
+409 SGNRSKGP

-426 PESLIESELFGYEP
+426 PEALIESELFGYEP
-440 GAFTGGRV
+440 GAFTGGRA
-448 KGMRGLIPQDNGGT
+448 KGMRGLIPQAHGGT
-462 LFLDEIGDMPLSL
+462 LFLDEIGDMPLAL

-481 VLSEREVMPLGASTP
+481 VLAEREVMPLGANKP
-496 IHVDMRVITA
+496 EKVDIRVITA
-506 SHRNIEAL
+506 THRNIDAM
-514 IERGEFRE
+514 IQQGEFRE

-530 AQLSLPTLRERAD
+530 AQLRLPALRDRAD
-543 KLYVIRRVFNDLV
+543 KLYVIRRVFDDIIKE
-556 CARAA
+556 RASSQS
-561 NETPRLRADAISAL
+561 PRLRADAISAL

-597 AENNEITVEDL
+597 SESDEITVHDL

-615 RITRQPIHP
+615 RITRQALPLT
-624 AEAKSSEP
+624 ADA
-632 SQQLVSLLRDHH
+632 VSDSDHTLLEMLKEQH
-644 WNVSAVARI
+644 WNISAVARA
-653 LGISRPTVYRQMQ
+653 LGVSRPTVYRQMQ
-666 RQGIVPPNWR
+666 RQGIVPPNWQG
-676 T
+676 

>member
-1 MLRLKEQKQL
+1 
-11 RQVSN
+11 
-16 TMPMNAPLPARLQ
+16 MPTQSPLPARLQ
-29 PVQRQHIEHIF
+29 SVQRQHIEHVF
-40 QLGDGLDKPHLP
+40 QLGEGLDVPQLP
-52 AKQTI
+52 AQATI
-57 RNSWLRCLNEY
+57 RRSWLRCLNEY
-68 QLDPTQP
+68 QLDPTRP

-104 DQLYSQ
+104 DQLYQQ
-110 IATLGYVLL
+110 IAQLGYVLL

-131 GNTDQ
+131 GDPNQ
-136 DQQLRKAG
+136 DQQLRRAG

-159 AVGTCLHDRQAII
+159 AVGTCLYDRQAII
-172 CHREEH
+172 CHRQEH
-178 FDASHIALTCTAAPI
+178 FDASHISLTCTAAPI
-193 TDPQGNVMAVL
+193 ADPQGNVIAVL
-204 DISALH
+204 DISALQ

-267 ENGQIIAANAVGRG
+267 ENGQVIAANAVGRD
-281 LLANHH
+281 LIAEH
-287 QRWPPWSAISTT
+287 QRRWPPWSLDPTPM
-299 HLSELFECD
+299 LGELFECD

-313 NINSAVDDQLRAF
+313 SINSATDDQLRAF
-326 RARADSVIYFIS
+326 RARVDNTIYFIS

-343 RPRTAER
+343 RPRAAQ
-350 LQAPTNS
+350 QAHS
-357 LPEPL
+357 LPSSLPGPL
-362 AHLGGDDPAMRKVQ
+362 ARLGADDPAMRKVQ
-376 KLAERLRNE
+376 KLAERLCNE
-385 ISVNV
+385 ASVNV

-395 TGTGKEIVA
+395 TGTGKEVVA
-404 RALHN
+404 RALHD
-409 SGHRSEGP
+409 SGHRAKGP

-426 PESLIESELFGYEP
+426 PEALIESELFGYEP
-440 GAFTGGRV
+440 GAFTGGRS
-448 KGMRGLIPQDNGGT
+448 KGMRGLIPQAHGGT

-481 VLSEREVMPLGASTP
+481 VLAEREVMPLGANKP
-496 IHVDMRVITA
+496 EKVDIRVITA
-506 SHRNIEAL
+506 THRNIDTM
-514 IERGEFRE
+514 IQQGEFRE

-530 AQLSLPTLRERAD
+530 AQLRLPALRDRAD
-543 KLYVIRRVFNDLV
+543 KLYVIRRVFDDIIKE
-556 CARAA
+556 RASSQS
-561 NETPRLRADAISAL
+561 PRLRADAISAL

-597 AENNEITVEDL
+597 SESDEITVHDL

-615 RITRQPIHP
+615 RITQQSPHKP
-624 AEAKSSEP
+624 ADAHGDTDHT
-632 SQQLVSLLRDHH
+632 LLEMLKAQH
-644 WNVSAVARI
+644 WNISAVARA
-653 LGISRPTVYRQMQ
+653 LGVSRPTVYRQMQ
-666 RQGIVPPNWR
+666 RQGIVPPNWQG
-676 T
+676 

>member
-1 MLRLKEQKQL
+1 MHTQPP
-11 RQVSN
+11 S
-16 TMPMNAPLPARLQ
+16 TARLQ
-29 PVQRQHIEHIF
+29 SVQRQHIEHIF
-40 QLGDGLDKPHLP
+40 LLGEGIEFPQLP
-52 AKQTI
+52 AQATI
-57 RNSWLRCLNEY
+57 RRSWLRCLNEY
-68 QLDPTQP
+68 RLDPTHP

-104 DQLYSQ
+104 EQLYQQ
-110 IATLGYVLL
+110 IAQLGYVLL

-131 GNTDQ
+131 GDPSQ

-172 CHREEH
+172 CHRQEH
-178 FDASHIALTCTAAPI
+178 FDASHISLTCTAAPI
-193 TDPQGNVMAVL
+193 ADPQGNVMAVL
-204 DISALH
+204 DISSLR
-210 SPTQHESQNFSLS
+210 SPAQHESQNFSLS

-267 ENGQIIAANAVGRG
+267 ENGQVIAANAIGRD
-281 LLANHH
+281 LIAEH
-287 QRWPPWSAISTT
+287 QRRWPPWSVNHAPV
-299 HLSELFECD
+299 LSELFECD

-313 NINSAVDDQLRAF
+313 SINSATNDQLRAF
-326 RARADSVIYFIS
+326 RARVDNTIYFIS

-343 RPRTAER
+343 RPRPAR
-350 LQAPTNS
+350 QAPPLPLT

-362 AHLGGDDPAMRKVQ
+362 ARLGADDPAMRKVQ

-385 ISVNV
+385 VSVNV

-395 TGTGKEIVA
+395 TGTGKEVVA
-404 RALHN
+404 RALHD
-409 SGHRSEGP
+409 SGNRAKGP

-426 PESLIESELFGYEP
+426 PEALIESELFGYQP
-440 GAFTGGRV
+440 GAFTGSHA
-448 KGMRGLIPQDNGGT
+448 KGMRGLIPQAHGGT
-462 LFLDEIGDMPLSL
+462 LFLDEIGDMPLAL

-481 VLSEREVMPLGASTP
+481 VLAEREVMPLGANTP
-496 IHVDMRVITA
+496 VKIDIRVITA
-506 SHRNIEAL
+506 THRNIDKM
-514 IERGEFRE
+514 IQQGEFRE

-530 AQLSLPTLRERAD
+530 AQLRLPPLRERAD
-543 KLYVIRRVFNDLV
+543 RLYVIRRVFDGIIKE
-556 CARAA
+556 RASRLS
-561 NETPRLRADAISAL
+561 PRLRADAISAL

-597 AENNEITVEDL
+597 SESDEITVHDL

-615 RITRQPIHP
+615 RITRQTHLPP
-624 AEAKSSEP
+624 DAGSDTDST
-632 SQQLVSLLRDHH
+632 LLELLKEQH
-644 WNVSAVARI
+644 WNISAVART
-653 LGISRPTVYRQMQ
+653 LGVSRPTVYRQMQ
-666 RQGIVPPNWR
+666 RQEIVPPNWQD
-676 T
+676 

>member
-1 MLRLKEQKQL
+1 
-11 RQVSN
+11 
-16 TMPMNAPLPARLQ
+16 MPQLPAQ
-29 PVQRQHIEHIF
+29 P
-40 QLGDGLDKPHLP
+40 
-52 AKQTI
+52 TI
-57 RNSWLRCLNEY
+57 RRSWLRCLNEY

-84 TLIEHR
+84 ILIEHR

-104 DQLYSQ
+104 DQLYQQ
-110 IATLGYVLL
+110 IAQLGYVLL

-131 GNTDQ
+131 GDPNQ

-172 CHREEH
+172 CHRQEH
-178 FDASHIALTCTAAPI
+178 FDASHISLTCTAAPI
-193 TDPQGNVMAVL
+193 ADPQGNVMAVL
-204 DISALH
+204 DISALQ

-267 ENGQIIAANAVGRG
+267 ENGQVIAANAVGRD
-281 LLANHH
+281 LISEH
-287 QRWPPWSAISTT
+287 QRRWPPWSAHHTPM
-299 HLSELFECD
+299 LGELFECE

-313 NINSAVDDQLRAF
+313 SINSATDDQLRAF
-326 RARADSVIYFIS
+326 RARVDNTIYFIS

-343 RPRTAER
+343 RPRPAQ
-350 LQAPTNS
+350 QAQPLASS

-362 AHLGGDDPAMRKVQ
+362 VRLGADDPAMRKVQ

-385 ISVNV
+385 ASVNV

-395 TGTGKEIVA
+395 TGTGKEVVA
-404 RALHN
+404 RALHD
-409 SGHRSEGP
+409 SGNRSKGP

-426 PESLIESELFGYEP
+426 PEALIESELFGYEP
-440 GAFTGGRV
+440 GAFTGGRA
-448 KGMRGLIPQDNGGT
+448 KGMRGLIPQAHGGT
-462 LFLDEIGDMPLSL
+462 LFLDEIGDMPLAL

-481 VLSEREVMPLGASTP
+481 VLAEREVMPLGANKP
-496 IHVDMRVITA
+496 EKVDIRVITA
-506 SHRNIEAL
+506 THRNIDAM
-514 IERGEFRE
+514 IQQGEFRE

-530 AQLSLPTLRERAD
+530 AQLRLPALRDRAD
-543 KLYVIRRVFNDLV
+543 KLYVIRRVFDDIIHE
-556 CARAA
+556 RA
-561 NETPRLRADAISAL
+561 TRQSPRLRADAISAL

-597 AENNEITVEDL
+597 SESEEITVHDL

-615 RITRQPIHP
+615 RITRQ
-624 AEAKSSEP
+624 AP
-632 SQQLVSLLRDHH
+632 SLTANAGSNNDHTLLEMLKEHH
-644 WNVSAVARI
+644 WNISAVARA
-653 LGISRPTVYRQMQ
+653 LGVSRPTVYRKMQ
-666 RQGIVPPNWR
+666 RQGIVPPNWQG
-676 T
+676 

>member
-1 MLRLKEQKQL
+1 MPTQL
-11 RQVSN
+11 
-16 TMPMNAPLPARLQ
+16 PLPARLQ
-29 PVQRQHIEHIF
+29 SVQRQHIEHVF
-40 QLGDGLDKPHLP
+40 QLGEGLDVPQLP
-52 AKQTI
+52 AQATI
-57 RNSWLRCLNEY
+57 RRSWLRCLNEY
-68 QLDPTQP
+68 QLDPTRP

-104 DQLYSQ
+104 DQLYQQ
-110 IATLGYVLL
+110 IAQLGYVLL

-131 GNTDQ
+131 GDPNQ
-136 DQQLRKAG
+136 DQQLRRAG

-172 CHREEH
+172 CHRQEH
-178 FDASHIALTCTAAPI
+178 FDASHISLTCTAAPI
-193 TDPQGNVMAVL
+193 ADPQGNVMAVL
-204 DISALH
+204 DISALQ

-267 ENGQIIAANAVGRG
+267 ENGQVIAANAVGRD
-281 LLANHH
+281 LIAEH
-287 QRWPPWSAISTT
+287 QRRWPPWSP
-299 HLSELFECD
+299 HHPPMLGELFECE

-313 NINSAVDDQLRAF
+313 SINSATDDQLRAF
-326 RARADSVIYFIS
+326 RARVDNTIYFIS

-343 RPRTAER
+343 RPRPA
-350 LQAPTNS
+350 QAQPATTG

-362 AHLGGDDPAMRKVQ
+362 VRLGADDPAMRKVQ
-376 KLAERLRNE
+376 KLAQRLCNE
-385 ISVNV
+385 ASVNV

-395 TGTGKEIVA
+395 TGTGKEVVA
-404 RALHN
+404 RALHD
-409 SGHRSEGP
+409 SGNRSKGP

-426 PESLIESELFGYEP
+426 PEALIESELFGYEP
-440 GAFTGGRV
+440 GAFTGGRS
-448 KGMRGLIPQDNGGT
+448 KGMRGLIPQAHGGT
-462 LFLDEIGDMPLSL
+462 LFLDEIGDMPLAL

-481 VLSEREVMPLGASTP
+481 VLAEREVMPLGANTP
-496 IHVDMRVITA
+496 VKVNIRVITA
-506 SHRNIEAL
+506 THRNIDAM
-514 IERGEFRE
+514 IQQGEFRE

-530 AQLSLPTLRERAD
+530 AQLRLPALRERAD
-543 KLYVIRRVFNDLV
+543 KLYVIRQVFNDV
-556 CARAA
+556 VSERGGSHS
-561 NETPRLRADAISAL
+561 PRLRADAISAL

-597 AENNEITVEDL
+597 SESDEITVHDL

-615 RITRQPIHP
+615 RITRQ
-624 AEAKSSEP
+624 ASSP
-632 SQQLVSLLRDHH
+632 PVDASSNTDHTLLEMLKAQH
-644 WNVSAVARI
+644 WNISAVARA
-653 LGISRPTVYRQMQ
+653 LGVSRPTIYRQMQ
-666 RQGIVPPNWR
+666 RQGIVPPNWQG
-676 T
+676 

>member
-1 MLRLKEQKQL
+1 MPTPSLPPTRLA
-11 RQVSN
+11 S
-16 TMPMNAPLPARLQ
+16 
-29 PVQRQHIEHIF
+29 VQRQHIEHIF
-40 QLGDGLDKPHLP
+40 QLGEGLDAPQLP
-52 AKQTI
+52 AQATI
-57 RNSWLRCLNEY
+57 RRSWLRCLNED

-104 DQLYSQ
+104 EQLYGQ
-110 IATLGYVLL
+110 IAQLGYVLL

-131 GNTDQ
+131 GNPNQ

-172 CHREEH
+172 CHRQEH
-178 FDASHIALTCTAAPI
+178 FDATHISLTCTAAPI
-193 TDPQGNVMAVL
+193 ADPQGNVMAVL
-204 DISALH
+204 DISALQ

-267 ENGQIIAANAVGRG
+267 ENGQVIAANAVGRE
-281 LLANHH
+281 LISTHQ
-287 QRWPPWSAISTT
+287 QRWPPWSAQ
-299 HLSELFECD
+299 HAPMLSELFECE

-313 NINSAVDDQLRAF
+313 SINSATNDQLRAF
-326 RARADSVIYFIS
+326 RARASNAIYFIS

-343 RPRTAER
+343 RPRIAPLGKPASSLPTALER
-350 LQAPTNS
+350 LGA
-357 LPEPL
+357 
-362 AHLGGDDPAMRKVQ
+362 DDPAIRKVQ

-385 ISVNV
+385 ASVNV

-395 TGTGKEIVA
+395 TGTGKEVVA
-404 RALHN
+404 RALHD
-409 SGHRSEGP
+409 SGNRAKGP

-426 PESLIESELFGYEP
+426 PEALIESELFGYEP
-440 GAFTGGRV
+440 GAFTGGRA
-448 KGMRGLIPQDNGGT
+448 KGMRGLIPQAHGGT
-462 LFLDEIGDMPLSL
+462 LFLDEIGDMPLAL

-481 VLSEREVMPLGASTP
+481 VLAEREVMPLGANKP
-496 IHVDMRVITA
+496 EKVDIRVITA
-506 SHRNIEAL
+506 THRHIDTMIAQ
-514 IERGEFRE
+514 GEFRE

-530 AQLSLPTLRERAD
+530 AQLRLPPLRERAD
-543 KLYVIRRVFNDLV
+543 KLYVIRQVFSDV
-556 CARAA
+556 VSERGGSSA
-561 NETPRLRADAISAL
+561 PRLRADAISAL

-590 LAFALAT
+590 LAFALVT
-597 AENNEITVEDL
+597 AESDEITVHDL

-615 RITRQPIHP
+615 RITHSP
-624 AEAKSSEP
+624 AITAPENEAAD
-632 SQQLVSLLRDHH
+632 SQLLIQLQQHQ
-644 WNVSAVARI
+644 WNISAVARE
-653 LGISRPTVYRQMQ
+653 LGVSRPTVYRQMQ
-666 RQGIVPPNWR
+666 RQGIVPPNKA
-676 T
+676 

>member
-1 MLRLKEQKQL
+1 
-11 RQVSN
+11 
-16 TMPMNAPLPARLQ
+16 MPTQSPLPARLQ
-29 PVQRQHIEHIF
+29 SVQRQHIEHIF
-40 QLGDGLDKPHLP
+40 QLGEGLEVPQLP
-52 AKQTI
+52 AQPTI
-57 RNSWLRCLNEY
+57 RRSWLRCLNEY

-84 TLIEHR
+84 ILIEHR

-104 DQLYSQ
+104 DQLYQQ
-110 IATLGYVLL
+110 IAQLGYVLL

-131 GNTDQ
+131 GDPNQ

-172 CHREEH
+172 CHRQEH
-178 FDASHIALTCTAAPI
+178 FDASHISLTCTAAPI
-193 TDPQGNVMAVL
+193 ADPQGNVMAVL
-204 DISALH
+204 DISALQ

-267 ENGQIIAANAVGRG
+267 ENGQVIAANAVGRD
-281 LLANHH
+281 LISEH
-287 QRWPPWSAISTT
+287 QRRWPPWSAHHTPM
-299 HLSELFECD
+299 LGELFECE

-313 NINSAVDDQLRAF
+313 SINSATDDQLRAF
-326 RARADSVIYFIS
+326 RARVDNTIYFIS

-343 RPRTAER
+343 RPRPAQ
-350 LQAPTNS
+350 QAQPLASS

-362 AHLGGDDPAMRKVQ
+362 VRLGADDPAMRKVQ

-385 ISVNV
+385 ASVNV

-395 TGTGKEIVA
+395 TGTGKEVVA
-404 RALHN
+404 RALHD
-409 SGHRSEGP
+409 SGNRSKGP

-426 PESLIESELFGYEP
+426 PEALIESELFGYEP
-440 GAFTGGRV
+440 GAFTGGRA
-448 KGMRGLIPQDNGGT
+448 KGMRGLIPQAHGGT
-462 LFLDEIGDMPLSL
+462 LFLDEIGDMPLAL

-481 VLSEREVMPLGASTP
+481 VLAEREVMPLGANKP
-496 IHVDMRVITA
+496 EKVDIRVITA
-506 SHRNIEAL
+506 THRNIDSM
-514 IERGEFRE
+514 IQQGEFRE

-530 AQLSLPTLRERAD
+530 AQLRLPALRDRAD
-543 KLYVIRRVFNDLV
+543 KLYVIRRVFDDIIQE
-556 CARAA
+556 RASSQS
-561 NETPRLRADAISAL
+561 PRLRADAISAL

-597 AENNEITVEDL
+597 SENEEITVHDL

-615 RITRQPIHP
+615 RITRQATPLP
-624 AEAKSSEP
+624 ADAGSDSDHT
-632 SQQLVSLLRDHH
+632 LLEMLKEQH
-644 WNVSAVARI
+644 WNISAVARA
-653 LGISRPTVYRQMQ
+653 LGVSRPTIYRQMQ
-666 RQGIVPPNWR
+666 RQDIVPPNWQG
-676 T
+676 

>member
-1 MLRLKEQKQL
+1 
-11 RQVSN
+11 
-16 TMPMNAPLPARLQ
+16 MPTQSSLPARLQ
-29 PVQRQHIEHIF
+29 SVQRQHIEHIF
-40 QLGDGLDKPHLP
+40 QLGEGLEMPQLP
-52 AKQTI
+52 TQPTI
-57 RNSWLRCLNEY
+57 RRSWLRCLNEY

-84 TLIEHR
+84 ILIEHR

-104 DQLYSQ
+104 DQLYQQ
-110 IATLGYVLL
+110 IAQLGYVLL

-131 GNTDQ
+131 GDPNQ

-172 CHREEH
+172 CHRQEH
-178 FDASHIALTCTAAPI
+178 FDASHISLTCTAAPI
-193 TDPQGNVMAVL
+193 ADPQGNVMAVL
-204 DISALH
+204 DISALQ

-267 ENGQIIAANAVGRG
+267 ENGQVIAANAVGRD
-281 LLANHH
+281 LISEH
-287 QRWPPWSAISTT
+287 QRRWPPWSAHHTPM
-299 HLSELFECD
+299 LGELFECE

-313 NINSAVDDQLRAF
+313 SINSATDDQLRAF
-326 RARADSVIYFIS
+326 RARVDNTIYFIS

-343 RPRTAER
+343 RPRPAQ
-350 LQAPTNS
+350 QAQPLASS

-362 AHLGGDDPAMRKVQ
+362 VRLGADDPAMRKVQ

-385 ISVNV
+385 ASVNV

-404 RALHN
+404 RALHD
-409 SGHRSEGP
+409 SGNRSKGP

-426 PESLIESELFGYEP
+426 PEALIESELFGYEP
-440 GAFTGGRV
+440 GAFTGGRA
-448 KGMRGLIPQDNGGT
+448 KGMRGLIPQAHGGT
-462 LFLDEIGDMPLSL
+462 LFLDEIGDMPLAL

-481 VLSEREVMPLGASTP
+481 VLAEREVMPLGANKP
-496 IHVDMRVITA
+496 EKVDIRVITA
-506 SHRNIEAL
+506 THRNIDAM
-514 IERGEFRE
+514 IQQGEFRE

-530 AQLSLPTLRERAD
+530 AQLRLPALRDRAD
-543 KLYVIRRVFNDLV
+543 KLYVIRRVFDDIIQE
-556 CARAA
+556 RASSQS
-561 NETPRLRADAISAL
+561 PRLRADAISAL

-597 AENNEITVEDL
+597 SENEEITVHDL

-615 RITRQPIHP
+615 RITRLATPLP
-624 AEAKSSEP
+624 ADAGSDSDHT
-632 SQQLVSLLRDHH
+632 LLDMLKEQH
-644 WNVSAVARI
+644 WNISAVARA
-653 LGISRPTVYRQMQ
+653 LGVSRPTVYRQMQ
-666 RQGIVPPNWR
+666 RQGIAPPNWQG
-676 T
+676 